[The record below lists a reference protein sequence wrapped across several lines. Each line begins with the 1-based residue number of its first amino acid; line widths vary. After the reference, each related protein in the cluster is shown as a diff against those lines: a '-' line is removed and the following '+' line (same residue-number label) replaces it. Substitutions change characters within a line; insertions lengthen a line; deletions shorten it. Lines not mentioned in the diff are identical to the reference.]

1 MGTSEG
7 TKQLFFVFHEVDT
20 FLCLWF
26 SGHLWP
32 GTGRELFSPLTCV
45 ISEHFWDWLLGK
57 DVDSSLN
64 VHLGSGKMAELNLE
78 VLCLHCDMW
87 YPTDVSPCTHWVFHT
102 FASEKQSPWEVWD
115 MKYFC
120 FVKAARLRWG
130 EEAGSFIREVRPG
143 YPLLLCRVF
152 TQRAWSDTETVEL
165 FCWRSPTEPMC
176 FTVSDT
182 DHTLFCSVEAA
193 SIGFVIVI
201 DRRRDK
207 WSSVKASLTR
217 IAVNIYFCALL

>member
-1 MGTSEG
+1 MRILWGLQRGPNSF
-7 TKQLFFVFHEVDT
+7 LFVFHEVDT

-32 GTGRELFSPLTCV
+32 GTGRGLFSPLTCV
-45 ISEHFWDWLLGK
+45 ISEHLWDWLLGK

-64 VHLGSGKMAELNLE
+64 VCLGSGKMAELNLE

-87 YPTDVSPCTHWVFHT
+87 CPTDMSSCARWVFHT
-102 FASEKQSPWEVWD
+102 FASEKQSPWEGLRHA
-115 MKYFC
+115 FC

-176 FTVSDT
+176 FTVSELTTPFFAVWRLPASDSSLLST
-182 DHTLFCSVEAA
+182 DEGTSGAP
-193 SIGFVIVI
+193 
-201 DRRRDK
+201 
-207 WSSVKASLTR
+207 
-217 IAVNIYFCALL
+217 

>member
-1 MGTSEG
+1 MS
-7 TKQLFFVFHEVDT
+7 V
-20 FLCLWF
+20 
-26 SGHLWP
+26 
-32 GTGRELFSPLTCV
+32 
-45 ISEHFWDWLLGK
+45 
-57 DVDSSLN
+57 
-64 VHLGSGKMAELNLE
+64 LE
-78 VLCLHCDMW
+78 VERW
-87 YPTDVSPCTHWVFHT
+87 
-102 FASEKQSPWEVWD
+102 QSSTSRSSAYTATCGARLTSVLVVVGCFIRLPARNRALERVWD

-143 YPLLLCRVF
+143 YPLLPCRVF

-217 IAVNIYFCALL
+217 IAVNIYFCALIIKVI